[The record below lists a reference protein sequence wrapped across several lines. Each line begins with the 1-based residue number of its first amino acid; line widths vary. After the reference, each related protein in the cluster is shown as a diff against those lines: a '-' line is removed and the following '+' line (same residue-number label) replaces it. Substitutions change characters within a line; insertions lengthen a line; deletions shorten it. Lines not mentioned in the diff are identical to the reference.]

1 MFKALI
7 GLSINLLQ
15 VIYAHASLALSRL
28 KNKQA
33 ILKIKPHTFE
43 LHPDLT
49 KDYDYDYDYDYYHSN
64 EWFKS
69 LHKHITQYT

>member
-1 MFKALI
+1 MLTLLSIAIIIVTMFKALI

-33 ILKIKPHTFE
+33 ILKIKPHTFV

-49 KDYDYDYDYDYYHSN
+49 KD
-64 EWFKS
+64 
-69 LHKHITQYT
+69 

>member
-1 MFKALI
+1 MLTLLSIAIIIVTMFKALI

-33 ILKIKPHTFE
+33 ILKIKPHKFE

-49 KDYDYDYDYDYYHSN
+49 KD
-64 EWFKS
+64 
-69 LHKHITQYT
+69 

>member
-33 ILKIKPHTFE
+33 TLKIKPHTFE
-43 LHPDLT
+43 LHPDLN
-49 KDYDYDYDYDYYHSN
+49 KD
-64 EWFKS
+64 
-69 LHKHITQYT
+69 

>member
-1 MFKALI
+1 MLTLLSIAIIIVTMFKALI

-28 KNKQA
+28 KNKHA
-33 ILKIKPHTFE
+33 LLKIKPHTFE

-49 KDYDYDYDYDYYHSN
+49 KD
-64 EWFKS
+64 
-69 LHKHITQYT
+69 

>member
-1 MFKALI
+1 MLTLLSIAIFIVTLIKAII
-7 GLSINLLQ
+7 GLTINLLQ

-49 KDYDYDYDYDYYHSN
+49 KD
-64 EWFKS
+64 
-69 LHKHITQYT
+69 